1 MCITGPVIKVV
12 SNKVDYF
19 DGSVQENLQDLQELA
34 RRAEVESEELQ
45 QRDAARAEEAAA
57 QQQGTTKSKKKKIR
71 SENKGNF
78 SSYRNKSFIPNAS
91 RVANVDAAAGRLPES
106 SPVLL
111 SGELA
116 DVPFVCALQAVV
128 DAADARTRTLWRSWS
143 SWPRVP
149 GPVMA
154 RTRRATKVAVTRTRR
169 VAARAATRKVQRR
182 HRCNCSTCCPCIP
195 GPNE

>member
-1 MCITGPVIKVV
+1 MKVPTVCALHSTLGNPVTWTLTFTTGPVIKVV

-91 RVANVDAAAGRLPES
+91 RVANVDAAAGRSPES
-106 SPVLL
+106 PPVRSRRVYLLMFPICALCRRWWAQRTQGEEL
-111 SGELA
+111 SGG
-116 DVPFVCALQAVV
+116 VG
-128 DAADARTRTLWRSWS
+128 AAGGACR
-143 SWPRVP
+143 
-149 GPVMA
+149 G
-154 RTRRATKVAVTRTRR
+154 
-169 VAARAATRKVQRR
+169 Q
-182 HRCNCSTCCPCIP
+182 
-195 GPNE
+195 

>member
-1 MCITGPVIKVV
+1 MKVPTVCALHSTLGNPVTWTLTFTTGPVIKVV

-91 RVANVDAAAGRLPES
+91 RVANVDAAAGRLPEPP
-106 SPVLL
+106 PVRT
-111 SGELA
+111 SGELT
-116 DVPFVCALQAVV
+116 VLRLCALCRRWWTQRTQGEELSGGVG
-128 DAADARTRTLWRSWS
+128 AAGGACRD
-143 SWPRVP
+143 
-149 GPVMA
+149 
-154 RTRRATKVAVTRTRR
+154 
-169 VAARAATRKVQRR
+169 Q
-182 HRCNCSTCCPCIP
+182 
-195 GPNE
+195 